1 MMNCELNCNLQERSE
16 VLKYFNRIILQESN
30 VAVWFVLARLECKSF
45 LWLMDYTVP
54 PLPHIFCGWSLVS
67 RIHRS
72 LLLQHRSFES
82 SILKLWVTLNSDL
95 RMLNKFR
102 SSSELLDGG
111 QTGVGRGE
119 WESLRM
125 ISALNKLETICWKWE
140 KQVLKCF

>member
-1 MMNCELNCNLQERSE
+1 
-16 VLKYFNRIILQESN
+16 
-30 VAVWFVLARLECKSF
+30 
-45 LWLMDYTVP
+45 MDYTVP
-54 PLPHIFCGWSLVS
+54 LLPHIFCGWSLVS

-95 RMLNKFR
+95 GMLNKFR

-111 QTGVGRGE
+111 QTGVGRDE

-125 ISALNKLETICWKWE
+125 ISALNKLETICWKWGE
-140 KQVLKCF
+140 TGSEMFLARAVFFQASCYLQCIIY